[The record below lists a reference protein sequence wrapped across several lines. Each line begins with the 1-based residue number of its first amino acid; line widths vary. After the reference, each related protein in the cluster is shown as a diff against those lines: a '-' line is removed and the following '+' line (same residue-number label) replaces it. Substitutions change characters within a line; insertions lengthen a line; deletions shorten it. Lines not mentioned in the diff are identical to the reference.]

1 MTQSATFG
9 AVPTGLG
16 SQVRQDFNLA
26 DQAAA
31 TEHEGAFAPSVIY
44 PFMRWRND
52 AGKLLRRRNA
62 GNTAWEIIENYG
74 AVTDPTVNDD
84 AADGYIRAAIW
95 INVAAGRLFFCTDAT
110 IGAAVWV
117 QAGGGGGGV
126 ASVFGRTGAVG
137 AQAGDYTADQI
148 GDGGGKVV
156 MTAAERSTL
165 TAISFPAKVIPLVG
179 TGSSADNANIR
190 AAIAAIKASGQPGEL
205 LMSGDFMIGH
215 EGDLSGIDPD
225 SCPDLRLT
233 GRGYCRWYK
242 GVAATTTGLT
252 GGEDPADGSAYRLL
266 ARDIDD
272 GPGKTLVIRNILFE
286 GDLETTMK
294 QLGDGSRLIALD
306 HYDRVELIDVEGR
319 WASQMAFTFGY
330 CNQVRAS
337 RIHLN
342 RIARDG
348 LNASNCADVA
358 VTDSDFEWIIDDCC
372 AANLSAVVADD
383 PGQQRAFRFV
393 GNRVYNAQGVKVL
406 GGKHIAIL
414 GNSFRAPLNYAVFL
428 GSDASYGEGARPIE
442 DVLVYANTVTD
453 LVTADQYGNDNVVDT
468 AIIAS
473 QFGATPHNIVIRGN
487 ILAQRTT
494 TSGLTWS
501 QLKLRGIEGE
511 NRQWRQ
517 DGPTGSMLWYDPV
530 LSEEIF
536 VGQGKAVRVEAPN
549 GLDRLTY
556 DIDDNRTEGFSD
568 DAFLRSQPAWAGDQL
583 WAVPV
588 SAGEYPAGA
597 TARLTG
603 LDLRGYQD
611 MRLVVRVGS
620 PGGPAGAQLLW
631 SFSLDGGGT
640 WTPTLATVTLDEAN
654 QTMWGPWQPIPPTLR
669 QTIDAQL
676 ALFGERGDGATQVR
690 LLEVSL
696 DIRGVDQTSAARLLP
711 SKITPAEI
719 TDPVETELRSFSP
732 ADVAAIAGVGPGG
745 SAPAFGRIAVDGQAD
760 VVADGAADTLTLAG
774 ANGIAVTT
782 DPAAN
787 TVTIA
792 PTYGS
797 GTDTVCQGDDAR
809 LADARTPT
817 AHTHG
822 AADLTDKG
830 DFYARTRGT
839 GLSDTGGSI
848 AVAYGATATTACAG
862 NDARLS
868 DARAPTSHASSHK
881 SGGGDAI
888 SVTEFG
894 GFATGK
900 LAGRTSAGSGALETI
915 TPSAN
920 LSLTAGT
927 LDVVGPVASA
937 LGLTG
942 AVSVDSLAEDTAPDK
957 AADFLCTYDASAS
970 AHRKVRPQNLV
981 PYDILC
987 GIVGKPSN
995 AEVVLLF
1002 VASRPFR
1009 IPANAAASRL
1019 KAGTAAA
1026 GTAVFSMQKNGT
1038 QFLTATV
1045 GASATTATFACSQT
1059 DFAAGDVL
1067 RIVAPATAD
1076 ASLAD
1081 IAITLAATLL

>member
-16 SQVRQDFNLA
+16 AQVRQDFNLA

-31 TEHEGAFAPSVIY
+31 TEHEGAFAPSVTW

-62 GNTAWEIIENYG
+62 GNSGWEIIENYG
-74 AVTDPTVNDD
+74 AVADPTVNDD
-84 AADGYIRAAIW
+84 AADGYVRGAMW

-110 IGAAVWV
+110 TGAAVWA

-148 GDGGGKVV
+148 GDGGGKVM

-165 TAISFPAKVIPLVG
+165 TSISFPAKVIPLAG
-179 TGSSADNANIR
+179 TSSSADNVNVR
-190 AAIAAIKASGQPGEL
+190 AAIAAIKASGQPGEI
-205 LMSGDFMIGH
+205 LMSGDFRIGH

-225 SCPDLRLT
+225 SCSDLRLT
-233 GRGYCRWYK
+233 GRGSCRWYK

-252 GGEDPADGSAYRLL
+252 GGEDPADGTAYRLL

-286 GDLETTMK
+286 GDLEATMK
-294 QLGDGSRLIALD
+294 QLGDASRLIALD
-306 HYDRVELIDVEGR
+306 YYDRVELIDVEGR

-348 LNASNCADVA
+348 FNASNCADVA
-358 VTDSDFEWIIDDCC
+358 VSDSDFAWIIDDCC

-383 PGQQRAFRFV
+383 RGQQRAFRFI

-406 GGKHIAIL
+406 GGKHITIL

-428 GSDASYGEGARPIE
+428 GDDPSYGEGARPIE
-442 DVLVYANTVTD
+442 DVLVYANTITD

-468 AIIAS
+468 AIIVS
-473 QFGATPHNIVIRGN
+473 QFSAIPHNVVIRGN
-487 ILAQRTT
+487 ILGQRTA

-501 QLKLRGIEGE
+501 QLKLRGIAGE

-530 LSEEIF
+530 LTEEIF

-556 DIDDNRTEGFSD
+556 DIDDNRVEGFSD

-583 WAVPV
+583 WTVPV
-588 SAGEYPAGA
+588 SAGEFPAGA
-597 TARLTG
+597 PARLTG

-611 MRLVVRVGS
+611 MRLVVTVGS
-620 PGGPAGAQLLW
+620 PGEPTDAQLLW
-631 SFSLDGGGT
+631 SFSIDGGAT

-654 QTMWGPWQPIPPTLR
+654 QTLWGPWQPIPAAPR

-676 ALFGERGDGATQVR
+676 ALFGQGGDGAAQVR
-690 LLEVSL
+690 ILEVAL
-696 DIRGVDQTSAARLLP
+696 DVRGVDQTSAARLLP

-719 TDPVETELRSFSP
+719 ADPVETELRSFSP
-732 ADVAAIAGVGPGG
+732 ADVAAIAGAGSPGG
-745 SAPAFGRIAVDGQAD
+745 STAAFGSIAVAGQSSI
-760 VVADGAADTLTLAG
+760 VADAAPDTLTLAG
-774 ANGIAVTT
+774 SNGLACTT
-782 DPAAN
+782 DPATD
-787 TVTIA
+787 TVAFA
-792 PTYGS
+792 PVYGS
-797 GTDTVCQGDDAR
+797 GANTVCQGDDAR
-809 LADARTPT
+809 LSDARTPT
-817 AHTHG
+817 AH
-822 AADLTDKG
+822 AA
-830 DFYARTRGT
+830 
-839 GLSDTGGSI
+839 
-848 AVAYGATATTACAG
+848 
-862 NDARLS
+862 
-868 DARAPTSHASSHK
+868 SHR

-894 GFATGK
+894 GFTTGK
-900 LAGRTSAGSGALETI
+900 LAGRTTAGSGALEAI

-920 LSLTAGT
+920 LSLTAGI

-937 LGLTG
+937 FGLTG
-942 AVSVDSLAEDTAPDK
+942 AVSIDDLAEDTAPDK

-970 AHRKVRPQNLV
+970 AHKKVKPQNLI

-995 AEVVLLF
+995 GEVVLLF

-1009 IPANAAASRL
+1009 IPANAAGSRL
-1019 KAGTAAA
+1019 KAGTAAS
-1026 GTAVFSMQKNGT
+1026 GSSVFSIQKNGSE
-1038 QFLTATV
+1038 FLTATV
-1045 GASATTATFACSQT
+1045 AASGTTAAFACSQT

-1076 ASLAD
+1076 VTLAD

>member
-16 SQVRQDFNLA
+16 AQVRQDFNLA

-31 TEHEGAFAPSVIY
+31 TEHEGAFAPPVTY

-52 AGKLLRRRNA
+52 AGKLLRRRNTDNS
-62 GNTAWEIIENYG
+62 GWEIIENYG
-74 AVTDPTVNDD
+74 AVADPTVNDD
-84 AADGYIRAAIW
+84 AADGYIRGAVW
-95 INVAAGRLFFCTDAT
+95 INVAAGRLFFCTDPT
-110 IGAAVWV
+110 TGAAVWV

-137 AQAGDYTADQI
+137 PQPGDYTADQI
-148 GDGGGKVV
+148 ADAGGKVM

-165 TAISFPAKVIPLVG
+165 ARVSFPAKVIPLIG
-179 TGSSADNANIR
+179 AGSSADNAAIR

-205 LMSGDFMIGH
+205 LMSGDFRIGH
-215 EGDLSGIDPD
+215 AGDLTGIDPD
-225 SCPDLRLT
+225 SCLDLKLT
-233 GRGYCRWYK
+233 GRGSCRWYK

-252 GGEDPADGSAYRLL
+252 GGEDPGDGTAYRLL
-266 ARDIDD
+266 ARDVDD
-272 GPGKTLVIRNILFE
+272 GPGKALVIRNILFE

-306 HYDRVELIDVEGR
+306 HYDRVELIDVEGC
-319 WASQMAFTFGY
+319 WGSQMAFTFGY

-358 VTDSDFEWIIDDCC
+358 VSDSDFEWIIDDCC

-383 PGQQRAFRFV
+383 PGQQRAFRFT

-406 GGKHIAIL
+406 GGKHIAII

-428 GSDASYGEGARPIE
+428 GDDPSYGEGARPIE
-442 DVLVYANTVTD
+442 DVLVYANTITD
-453 LVTADQYGNDNVVDT
+453 LVTADQCGNDNVVDT
-468 AIIAS
+468 AIIVS
-473 QFGATPHNIVIRGN
+473 QFSAVPHNVVIRGN
-487 ILAQRTT
+487 ILAQRTV

-501 QLKLRGIEGE
+501 ELKLRGIAGE

-517 DGPTGSMLWYDPV
+517 DGPTGSLLWYDPA
-530 LSEEIF
+530 LTEEIF
-536 VGQGKAVRVEAPN
+536 LGQGKAVRVEAPN

-556 DIDDNRTEGFSD
+556 DIDNNRTEGFSG
-568 DAFLRSQPAWAGDQL
+568 DAFLRAQPAWEGDQL
-583 WAVPV
+583 WTVPV
-588 SAGEYPAGA
+588 ATGEFPVGA
-597 TARLTG
+597 MARITG

-611 MRLVVRVGS
+611 MRLVVTVGS
-620 PGGPAGAQLLW
+620 PGGPTDAQLLW
-631 SFSLDGGGT
+631 SFSLDGGAT

-654 QTMWGPWQPIPPTLR
+654 QTLWGPWQPIPPTLR

-676 ALFGERGDGATQVR
+676 ALFGQGGNGSAQVR
-690 LLEVSL
+690 VLEVAL
-696 DIRGVDQTSAARLLP
+696 DVRGVDQTSAARLLP

-719 TDPVETELRSFSP
+719 ADPVDTELRSFSP

-745 SAPAFGRIAVDGQAD
+745 SSPAFGTIAVAGQSD
-760 VVADGAADTLTLAG
+760 VVADSSSDTLALAG
-774 ANGIAVTT
+774 SNGLAVTT
-782 DPAAN
+782 DPATD
-787 TVTIA
+787 TVTFE
-792 PTYGS
+792 PVYGS
-797 GTDTVCQGDDAR
+797 GANTVCQGDDAR
-809 LADARTPT
+809 LADARVPT
-817 AHTHG
+817 AH
-822 AADLTDKG
+822 AA
-830 DFYARTRGT
+830 
-839 GLSDTGGSI
+839 
-848 AVAYGATATTACAG
+848 
-862 NDARLS
+862 
-868 DARAPTSHASSHK
+868 SHK

-888 SVTEFG
+888 SITEFG

-900 LAGRTSAGSGALETI
+900 LAGRTSAGSGALEAI

-920 LSLTAGT
+920 LSLSGGA

-970 AHRKVRPQNLV
+970 THRKIRPQNLI

-987 GIVGKPSN
+987 GIVGKPAN
-995 AEVVLLF
+995 GEVVLLF
-1002 VASRPFR
+1002 VAPRPFR
-1009 IPANAAASRL
+1009 IPAAALGSRL
-1019 KAGTAAA
+1019 KAGTAAT
-1026 GTAVFSMQKNGT
+1026 GTSVFSIQKNGSE
-1038 QFLTATV
+1038 FLTATV
-1045 GASATTATFACSQT
+1045 GASGTSAAFAGSQI

-1067 RIVAPATAD
+1067 RIVAPSTAD
-1076 ASLAD
+1076 ATLAD
-1081 IAITLAATLL
+1081 IAITLVATLL

>member
-16 SQVRQDFNLA
+16 AQVRQDFNLA

-31 TEHEGAFAPSVIY
+31 TEHEGAFAPSVTY

-62 GNTAWEIIENYG
+62 GNSGWEIIENYG

-84 AADGYIRAAIW
+84 AADGYVRGAMW
-95 INVAAGRLFFCTDAT
+95 INIAAGRLFFCADPT

-126 ASVFGRTGAVG
+126 ASVFGRTGAVA

-148 GDGGGKVV
+148 GDGGGKVM

-165 TAISFPAKVIPLVG
+165 AQVSFPAKVIPLTG
-179 TGSSADNANIR
+179 TGSSADNAAIR

-205 LMSGDFMIGH
+205 LMSGDFRIGH
-215 EGDLSGIDPD
+215 AGDLSGIDPD
-225 SCPDLRLT
+225 SCPDLKLT
-233 GRGYCRWYK
+233 GRGSCRWYK

-252 GGEDPADGSAYRLL
+252 GGEDPVDGTAYRLL
-266 ARDIDD
+266 ARDVDD
-272 GPGKTLVIRNILFE
+272 GPGKTLVIRNIVFE
-286 GDLETTMK
+286 GDLATTMK

-306 HYDRVELIDVEGR
+306 HYDRIELHDVEGR

-348 LNASNCADVA
+348 FNASNCADVA

-383 PGQQRAFRFV
+383 PGQQRAFRFI

-406 GGKHIAIL
+406 GGKHITII

-428 GSDASYGEGARPIE
+428 GSDESYGEGARPIE
-442 DVLVYANTVTD
+442 DVLVYTNTVTD

-468 AIIAS
+468 AIIVS
-473 QFGATPHNIVIRGN
+473 QFSATPHNVVIRGN
-487 ILAQRTT
+487 ILAQRTA

-501 QLKLRGIEGE
+501 QLKLRGIAGE

-517 DGPTGSMLWYDPV
+517 DGPTGSMLWYDPT
-530 LSEEIF
+530 LTEEIF
-536 VGQGKAVRVEAPN
+536 IGQGKAVRVEAPN

-556 DIDDNRTEGFSD
+556 DIDDNRCEGFSD
-568 DAFLRSQPAWAGDQL
+568 HAFLRSQPAWEGDQL
-583 WAVPV
+583 WTVPV
-588 SAGEYPAGA
+588 SLGEFPAGA
-597 TARLTG
+597 TARITG

-611 MRLVVRVGS
+611 MRLVLRVGS

-631 SFSLDGGGT
+631 SFSLDAGAT

-654 QTMWGPWQPIPPTLR
+654 QTLWGPWQPIPAALR
-669 QTIDAQL
+669 QTIAAQL
-676 ALFGERGDGATQVR
+676 ALFGQDGDGSTQVR
-690 LLEVSL
+690 ILEVAL
-696 DIRGVDQTSAARLLP
+696 NIRGVDQTSAARLLP

-719 TDPVETELRSFSP
+719 ADPVETELRSFSP

-745 SAPAFGRIAVDGQAD
+745 AMPAFGTIAVSGQSD
-760 VVADGAADTLTLAG
+760 IVADAAPDTLTLAG
-774 ANGIAVTT
+774 ANGIALAT
-782 DPAAN
+782 DPATD
-787 TVTIA
+787 TVA
-792 PTYGS
+792 FEPVYGS
-797 GTDTVCQGDDAR
+797 GANTVCQGDDAR
-809 LADARTPT
+809 LSDARTPT
-817 AHTHG
+817 PH
-822 AADLTDKG
+822 AA
-830 DFYARTRGT
+830 
-839 GLSDTGGSI
+839 
-848 AVAYGATATTACAG
+848 
-862 NDARLS
+862 
-868 DARAPTSHASSHK
+868 SHK
-881 SGGGDAI
+881 AGGGDAI

-894 GFATGK
+894 GFASGK
-900 LAGRTSAGSGALETI
+900 LAGRTTAGNGALEAI

-920 LSLTAGT
+920 LSLTGGT

-942 AVSVDSLAEDTAPDK
+942 AVSINSLPEDTAPEK

-970 AHRKVRPQNLV
+970 AHKKVKPQNLI

-995 AEVVLLF
+995 GEVVLLF
-1002 VASRPFR
+1002 VAPRPFR
-1009 IPANAAASRL
+1009 IAANAAGSRL
-1019 KAGTAAA
+1019 KAGTAAT
-1026 GTAVFSMQKNGT
+1026 GVAVFSIQKNGSE
-1038 QFLTATV
+1038 FLTATV
-1045 GASATTATFACSQT
+1045 AASGTIATFAGSQT
-1059 DFAAGDVL
+1059 DVAAGDVL
-1067 RIVAPATAD
+1067 RIVAPVTAD

>member
-16 SQVRQDFNLA
+16 AQVRQDFNLA

-31 TEHEGAFAPSVIY
+31 TEHEGAFAPSVTY

-52 AGKLLRRRNA
+52 AGRLLRRRNA

-74 AVTDPTVNDD
+74 ATGDPTVNDD
-84 AADGYIRAAIW
+84 AADGYVRGAVW
-95 INVAAGRLFFCTDAT
+95 INVAAGRLFFCTDPT
-110 IGAAVWV
+110 TGAAVWA

-137 AQAGDYTADQI
+137 PQAGDYSADQI
-148 GDGGGKVV
+148 TDGGGNVV
-156 MTAAERSTL
+156 MTAAERGTL
-165 TAISFPAKVIPLVG
+165 SAISFPAKVIPLIG

-215 EGDLSGIDPD
+215 AGDRGGIDPD
-225 SCPDLRLT
+225 SCPDLKLT
-233 GRGYCRWYK
+233 GRGSCRWYK
-242 GVAATTTGLT
+242 GVAATTAGLT
-252 GGEDPADGSAYRLL
+252 GGEDPVDGTAYRLL
-266 ARDIDD
+266 ARDVDD

-286 GDLETTMK
+286 GDLAATMK
-294 QLGDGSRLIALD
+294 QLGDASRLIALD
-306 HYDRVELIDVEGR
+306 HYDRIELVDVEGR

-358 VTDSDFEWIIDDCC
+358 VSDSDFAWIIDDCC

-383 PGQQRAFRFV
+383 PGQQRAFRFI
-393 GNRVYNAQGVKVL
+393 GNRIYNAQGAKVL

-428 GSDASYGEGARPIE
+428 GSDESYGEGARPIE
-442 DVLVYANTVTD
+442 DVLVYANTITD

-468 AIIAS
+468 AIIVS
-473 QFGATPHNIVIRGN
+473 QFSATPHNVIIRGN
-487 ILAQRTT
+487 ILAQRTV

-501 QLKLRGIEGE
+501 QLKLRGIAGE

-517 DGPTGSMLWYDPV
+517 EGPTGSMLWYDPV
-530 LSEEIF
+530 LTEEIF

-556 DIDDNRTEGFSD
+556 DIDDNRIEGFSD
-568 DAFLRSQPAWAGDQL
+568 DTFLRARTAWAGDQL
-583 WAVPV
+583 WTVPV
-588 SAGEYPAGA
+588 SAGEFPVGA
-597 TARLTG
+597 AARIIG
-603 LDLRGYQD
+603 LDLRGYQE
-611 MRLVVRVGS
+611 MRLVVTVGS
-620 PGGPAGAQLLW
+620 PGGPLDAQLNW
-631 SFSLDGGGT
+631 SFSLDGGAT
-640 WTPTLATVTLDEAN
+640 WTATLATLTLDEAN
-654 QTMWGPWQPIPPTLR
+654 QTLWGPWQPIPAALR

-676 ALFGERGDGATQVR
+676 ALFGQGGNGATQAQI
-690 LLEVSL
+690 LEVGL
-696 DIRGVDQTSAARLLP
+696 NIRGVDQTSAARLLP
-711 SKITPAEI
+711 SKITPLEI
-719 TDPVETELRSFSP
+719 ADPVETELRSFSP

-745 SAPAFGRIAVDGQAD
+745 SPPAFGTIAVAGQGSI
-760 VVADGAADTLTLAG
+760 VADAAPDTLMLAG
-774 ANGIAVTT
+774 SGGLAVTT
-782 DPAAN
+782 DPATH

-797 GTDTVCQGDDAR
+797 GAYTVCQGNDAR

-817 AHTHG
+817 AH
-822 AADLTDKG
+822 AA
-830 DFYARTRGT
+830 
-839 GLSDTGGSI
+839 
-848 AVAYGATATTACAG
+848 
-862 NDARLS
+862 
-868 DARAPTSHASSHK
+868 SHK
-881 SGGGDAI
+881 AGGGDAI
-888 SVTEFG
+888 SVTELG
-894 GFATGK
+894 GFASGK
-900 LAGRTSAGSGALETI
+900 LAGRATAGSGALEAI

-942 AVSVDSLAEDTAPDK
+942 AVSVASLSEDVAPDK

-970 AHRKVRPQNLV
+970 AHKKVKPQNLI

-995 AEVVLLF
+995 GEVVLLF
-1002 VASRPFR
+1002 VAPRAFR
-1009 IPANAAASRL
+1009 IPANAAGSRL
-1019 KAGTAAA
+1019 KAGTAAT
-1026 GTAVFSMQKNGT
+1026 GTAVFSIQKNGSE
-1038 QFLTATV
+1038 FLTATV
-1045 GASATTATFACSQT
+1045 AASGTTATFAGSQV
-1059 DFAAGDVL
+1059 DFAAGDML
-1067 RIVAPATAD
+1067 RIIAPATAD
-1076 ASLAD
+1076 ATLAD